1 LKLEKTQ
8 SPNFTAFPMAWLA
21 AFFAFGICFAKIFGL
36 SWEIYLATVVI
47 LLTIVLVGQSI
58 SKFFYFNSVATLTA
72 FAAVGALVFQIETQ
86 TIAPNRLRVLYD
98 SKSIV
103 SGEPV
108 EIEGVLN
115 GKPELAVGGFFIEL
129 QSEKLFNSKTS
140 QKVTGVV
147 RLFASVSN
155 EQIGKQYDDLE
166 LRYGTRIR
174 VSCLLR
180 RDERFLNPGV
190 TSAIEILDQK
200 EIDAIGAIKSP
211 LLIERLQDTTVFV
224 PMAWL
229 YERRQDLI
237 LDFKRLFSSQTS
249 GVLIASLLNNRFHLD
264 KSTADRFRENGTFH
278 ALVISGMHITFIG
291 SCLIFLLQR
300 FTKNRWWHFLLATI
314 LLWGF
319 TFMVGAEVP
328 VTRATIMFS
337 ILLFS
342 RIIFR
347 DGNLL
352 NALGASGLLLLIWRP
367 SDLFDQSFQLTFSC
381 LIAIVAMGFPML
393 EKIKSIGEW
402 HPTSESPFPPNASKR
417 FRSFCEMFYW
427 SEKAWRD
434 ELLRSVW
441 TCNLLK
447 NPNAERLESSRLQ
460 KPLRFIFESLVVSFS
475 VQLWLLPLMILYFH
489 RISIVS
495 LLFNVW
501 VGALM
506 AIESILA
513 IFAVFLSSFSSIL
526 AAPLIL
532 LTEIANW
539 ILIHAGDFF
548 VDMRWSSIRIPEYSG
563 FGSLIYVVYFVPL
576 IALSFLIVGWKP
588 FGFSISSRW
597 KIPSL
602 LIAIFSILIIFHPF
616 SSPRADGKLHIDY
629 LDVGQ
634 GDSAFITF
642 PNGETLLVD
651 GGGKPNFSNLYV
663 KREGEEPELF
673 EPDTRK
679 IGESVVSEF
688 LWEKGYDTID
698 YILATHA
705 DADHIQGLTDV
716 ARNFDVDTAFFG
728 RFPNDD
734 ADFIELNDVLSKR
747 NIPTKRLSR
756 GERLTFGEATI
767 DVLYPE
773 NPNGAK
779 EVSDNNHSIVF
790 VLTFKKNSF
799 LFTGDIEEET
809 EKYLLSDS
817 QLLKTDIVK
826 VAHHGSKTSSIENF
840 VESTSASYAVI
851 SVGRESQFGH
861 PHEEVVNR
869 WKSSNV
875 KVLQTGQR
883 GTISVESDGNNYSI
897 KQFLDK

>member
-1 LKLEKTQ
+1 LKAGKTQ
-8 SPNFTAFPMAWLA
+8 SANFTAFPMAWFA
-21 AFFAFGICFAKIFGL
+21 AFFAFGICFAKVLGFN
-36 SWEIYLATVVI
+36 WEMHLATIPIAAAI
-47 LLTIVLVGQSI
+47 LLVARLI
-58 SKFFYFNSVATLTA
+58 SKSLYFNSIIVLSA
-72 FAAVGALVFQIETQ
+72 FAIAGAWLFQIDTQ
-86 TIAPNRLRVLYD
+86 TIAPNRLRILYD
-98 SKSIV
+98 SKSIQ

-108 EIEGVLN
+108 EIEGILT

-129 QSEKLFNSKTS
+129 QSEKLYNSQTL
-140 QKVTGVV
+140 QKVTGIV
-147 RLFASVSN
+147 RLFAPVSD
-155 EQIGKQYDDLE
+155 EQIGKQYDDLQ

-211 LLIERLQDTTVFV
+211 LLIERLEDTTVFL

-237 LDFKRLFSSQTS
+237 LDFKELFSSQTS

-291 SCLIFLLQR
+291 SCLIFFLQR
-300 FTKNRWWHFLLATI
+300 FTKNRWWHFVLATVF
-314 LLWGF
+314 LWGF
-319 TFMVGAEVP
+319 AFMVGAEVP

-417 FRSFCEMFYW
+417 FRSFCELLYW
-427 SEKAWRD
+427 SEKSWRD

-441 TCNLLK
+441 TCKLLK
-447 NPNAERLESSRLQ
+447 NPIAERLESAKLQ
-460 KPLRFIFESLVVSFS
+460 KPVRFIFESLVVSFF

-526 AAPLIL
+526 AAPFIF

-563 FGSLIYVVYFVPL
+563 FGSLIYIVYFFPL

-588 FGFSISSRW
+588 FSFSISNRW

-602 LIAIFSILIIFHPF
+602 IIAIFSIIIIFHPF
-616 SSPRADGKLHIDY
+616 SSPKTDGKLHIDY

-634 GDSAFITF
+634 GDSALITF

-663 KREGEEPELF
+663 KRDGEEPELF

-688 LWEKGYDTID
+688 LWAKGYDTVN

-716 ARNFDVDTAFFG
+716 ARNFNVTTAIFG
-728 RFPNDD
+728 RFPGDD
-734 ADFIELNDVLSKR
+734 PDFVELDEVLLKR
-747 NIPTKRLSR
+747 NIPTMRVSR
-756 GERLTFGEATI
+756 GERLRFGEATI
-767 DVLYPE
+767 DILYPE
-773 NPNGAK
+773 SPIGGK
-779 EVSDNNHSIVF
+779 EVSDNNHSLVF
-790 VLTFKKNSF
+790 VLTFKKNRF
-799 LFTGDIEEET
+799 LFTGDIEAET
-809 EKYLLSDS
+809 ENLLLRDPS
-817 QLLKTDIVK
+817 LLKTDIVK

-840 VESTSASYAVI
+840 IKATSATYAVI

-861 PHEEVVNR
+861 PNEEVVNR
-869 WKSSNV
+869 WQSLNA
-875 KVLQTGQR
+875 KVLQTGQL
-883 GTISVESDGNNYSI
+883 GTISVESDGNDYSI